1 MVELNFE
8 SGDYVVFRLAL
19 EEVEGR
25 ILESP
30 DGSIMLLKLKSG
42 FNIGINSGGS
52 AGAGIPNH
60 LHTHIVPRWKE
71 DTNFMPVLFE
81 TKVISQSLDE
91 LYVRLSEKLG
101 R

>member
-1 MVELNFE
+1 MFSTL
-8 SGDYVVFRLAL
+8 SKMQG
-19 EEVEGR
+19 
-25 ILESP
+25 
-30 DGSIMLLKLKSG
+30 LLKKTLNPDG